1 MTTALFRRTWDGKL
15 EAADAVSEDLLR
27 SWPEGEVR
35 RGDIRKIRNAQ
46 HHRKAFAVLAFA
58 HANQET
64 YPAVDA
70 LLEAVKVHVGHVR
83 ELRFKDGDAI
93 TYVTKSISFGQLG
106 QDEFNDFYSK
116 MLIALEDITGIP
128 QDILERGTTE
138 PV

>member
-1 MTTALFRRTWDGKL
+1 M
-15 EAADAVSEDLLR
+15 
-27 SWPEGEVR
+27 
-35 RGDIRKIRNAQ
+35 
-46 HHRKAFAVLAFA
+46 
-58 HANQET
+58 
-64 YPAVDA
+64 DA